1 MSKTNLTDDFL
12 FELGVEE
19 LPTDAAQ
26 PLANQLKANFAK
38 LLDDAKLNFKDIKT
52 FAAPRRIA
60 IIITK
65 VDLNQ
70 PDVSVD
76 KKGPML
82 KACYDA
88 DNQPTKALEGFLR
101 SINLKDAKKCEAL
114 KTPKGEWIIYKGTNK
129 GQKTQDLLP
138 NICEQAVK
146 RLNLPRSMRW
156 HDGEYDFIRPV
167 HWLVAILG
175 SKIINLNLFGVK
187 ASNNTHGHRFHHPDK
202 LKIVKPADYEKLL
215 KTKGFVIAC
224 EKKRSDLIKSQ
235 VEKLLQNKDLEAKVS
250 AKLLTEVTHLVS
262 WPKALLCSFD
272 EEFLKVPAVA
282 LISSMESH
290 QKCFP
295 IINSKTGQKNGK
307 LENHFITISN
317 INSKNSKSVIYGN
330 EIVMHARLS
339 DAAFFYKKDCKIAL
353 DTWEEK
359 LKNISFHAG
368 LGSIS
373 DKTKHV
379 SNIADKIASKLKL
392 ESKDKENLKL
402 AAKYSKCDLV
412 SDMVQEFPSL
422 QGIMGEIYASNQK
435 YNKEISQAI
444 REHYLP
450 RFGDDVLPKSQTGK
464 ILALADKIYTICALF
479 SIKQAPKG
487 NKDPFALRR
496 QAIGLMR
503 ILYEDKKDVFA
514 NLDLDSL
521 ISFGLDSLDNLDNS
535 KDLKPDNLKNLI
547 QEFLFDRFKRYIQDM
562 LDKDGLD
569 KSYYD
574 AINATGELSLTRFKD
589 KLNALCKF
597 MSSQNQKDQSLIAN
611 LITVNKRIR
620 RILKDDNKSD
630 NKSNNNIKNLVK
642 TIEPK
647 YFEKQDKNNLEA
659 QLFDK
664 LKADIK
670 KQDSLSYLEQLKLFS
685 QYAPILHELF
695 ESVMIMAKDEK
706 VKNNRLALLKAV
718 RLLILGVADVSV
730 LSV

>member
-38 LLDDAKLNFKDIKT
+38 LLEDAKLNFKDIKT

-60 IIITK
+60 IIINK

-70 PDVSVD
+70 PDVSVE

-82 KACYDA
+82 KACYDSN
-88 DNQPTKALEGFLR
+88 NQPTRALEGFLR
-101 SINLKDAKKCEAL
+101 SINLKDARKCETL

-175 SKIINLNLFGVK
+175 SKVINLNLFGVK

-202 LKIVKPADYEKLL
+202 LKIAKPADYEKLL

-224 EKKRSDLIKSQ
+224 ESKRSDLIKSQ
-235 VEKLLQNKDLEAKVS
+235 IEKLLKDKDLEAKVS
-250 AKLLTEVTHLVS
+250 DKLLNEVTHLVS

-282 LISSMESH
+282 LISAMESH

-295 IINSKTGQKNGK
+295 IINKKTGEKNGK

-317 INSKNSKSVIYGN
+317 INSKNPKSVIYGN
-330 EIVMHARLS
+330 EIVMRARLS
-339 DAAFFYKKDCKIAL
+339 DAAFFYNEDCKISL
-353 DTWEEK
+353 DTWEDK
-359 LKNISFHAG
+359 LKSISFHTG

-379 SNIADKIASKLKL
+379 SNIANKIASKLKL
-392 ESKDKENLKL
+392 DSKEKENLKL

-412 SDMVQEFPSL
+412 SDMVNEFPSL

-479 SIKQAPKG
+479 SINQAPKG

-496 QAIGLMR
+496 QALGVMR
-503 ILYEDKKDVFA
+503 ILYEDKKDVFV

-521 ISFGLDSLDNLDNS
+521 ISYGLENIDNS
-535 KDLKPDNLKNLI
+535 KDLKLDNLKNLI
-547 QEFLFDRFKRYIQDM
+547 QEFLFDRFKRYIQDS

-574 AINATGELSLTRFKD
+574 AINATGELSLTSFKA

-597 MSSQNQKDQSLIAN
+597 MSSKNQKDQNLIAN

-630 NKSNNNIKNLVK
+630 NTSNNIKNLVK

-647 YFEKQDKNNLEA
+647 YFEKQDKANLEA

-664 LKADIK
+664 LKLDIK
-670 KQDSLSYLEQLKLFS
+670 KLDSLSYLEQLKLFS
-685 QYAPILHELF
+685 EYAPILHELF
-695 ESVMIMAKDEK
+695 ESVMIMAKDAK